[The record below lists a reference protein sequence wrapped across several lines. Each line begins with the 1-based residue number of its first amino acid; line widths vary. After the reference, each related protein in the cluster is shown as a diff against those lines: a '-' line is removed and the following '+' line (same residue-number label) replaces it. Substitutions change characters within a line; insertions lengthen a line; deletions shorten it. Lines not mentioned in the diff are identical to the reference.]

1 MTLFGRLSK
10 SLVLL
15 SRQVTDPLST
25 EPYVLFDF
33 KAREDVENNW
43 RVSSDASF
51 GGCSSGRVSLV
62 DIEDQ
67 QQGGGLSCMRFEGV
81 YSREIDRERAHP
93 RLKKSG
99 FVSMTGRRMDSF
111 DTYMDLE
118 CYKSLVYSILVDSP
132 TPEQNSQLHH
142 KGERTF
148 LANIRTDNW
157 VVGGDGASEDIWQAV
172 LHTSHGDGT
181 KSTPSR
187 LHPSFVDVEIPLS
200 DFILTWRGR
209 VVDAP
214 VEIGKTKVIAL
225 GISLLG
231 NEEQE
236 EGPFCID
243 VLNIRA
249 LHESSADIDDDSDS
263 A

>member
-1 MTLFGRLSK
+1 MEMG
-10 SLVLL
+10 
-15 SRQVTDPLST
+15 
-25 EPYVLFDF
+25 
-33 KAREDVENNW
+33 
-43 RVSSDASF
+43 
-51 GGCSSGRVSLV
+51 
-62 DIEDQ
+62 
-67 QQGGGLSCMRFEGV
+67 
-81 YSREIDRERAHP
+81 
-93 RLKKSG
+93 
-99 FVSMTGRRMDSF
+99 
-111 DTYMDLE
+111 
-118 CYKSLVYSILVDSP
+118 
-132 TPEQNSQLHH
+132 
-142 KGERTF
+142 
-148 LANIRTDNW
+148 
-157 VVGGDGASEDIWQAV
+157 
-172 LHTSHGDGT
+172 
-181 KSTPSR
+181 PSR